1 MFEPRPLGGGVAD
14 QNKPLP
20 LCITMPN
27 LVVYVKGCGQD
38 IPPKLGRAGADPPFS
53 TGECLTPY
61 KFAPPHVGYY
71 AEFDRCLSNG
81 TSVRKGCTELL
92 ASRLSRSHKVTGT
105 DTDRSCI
112 YDF

>member
-1 MFEPRPLGGGVAD
+1 MYYYAEFGCLRQGVWAR
-14 QNKPLP
+14 
-20 LCITMPN
+20 
-27 LVVYVKGCGQD
+27 Y
-38 IPPKLGRAGADPPFS
+38 PPKLGRAGAGPPFS

-81 TSVRKGCTELL
+81 TSVRTGCTELL